1 MAENILEIENL
12 SKMYKLGE
20 INTGSLS
27 TDIQRWFSKL
37 GNKPDAYEKLAEIND
52 RQTKGESKF
61 VWSLKDVNFTVKQ
74 GEVFGIIGKNGAGKS
89 TLLKLLSK
97 ITKPTQGSIKIGG
110 RIASLLEVG
119 TGFHPDLSG
128 RDNIYLNGAI
138 LGMRKHEITARLDEI
153 VDFSGIERYID
164 TPVKRYSSGMFV
176 RLAFAVA
183 AHLEPDIL
191 ILDEVLAVGDAEF
204 QKKCLDKM
212 KDVSQNYGRT
222 VLFVSHNVAA
232 VKQLCNK
239 AMLLENGTVKHIGS
253 VASTLEIYQETD
265 KDYENGIR
273 NASAAVNDKGYFT
286 GWKITGQNVQDEHSC
301 YTCATA
307 NFALN
312 FTSFKRLTIC
322 EIYLIITYD
331 DNRVLLVANS
341 KDYGYNYFDL
351 ELGNYTFNF
360 KTSLPIK
367 PGKYGITVAFLSK
380 GLPIDHW
387 ESNTKLTV
395 LDNFNLSGLHANE
408 GVLNLHPSFNYQP
421 SNHFSLGQ
429 N

>member
-1 MAENILEIENL
+1 MSTALEVVNL
-12 SKMYKLGE
+12 SKEYRIGAKQNQFNTLRDSVMDVATAPFRRLSSLMRGE
-20 INTGSLS
+20 AYGAAELSESLWAL
-27 TDIQRWFSKL
+27 R
-37 GNKPDAYEKLAEIND
+37 
-52 RQTKGESKF
+52 
-61 VWSLKDVNFTVKQ
+61 DVSFTVQQ
-74 GEVFGIIGKNGAGKS
+74 GDVVGIIGRNGAGKS
-89 TLLKLLSK
+89 TLLKILSQ
-97 ITKPTQGSIKIGG
+97 ITEPTHGQVRLYG
-110 RIASLLEVG
+110 RVGSLLEVG
-119 TGFHPDLSG
+119 TGFHQELTG
-128 RDNIYLNGAI
+128 RENIYLNGAI

-286 GWKITGQNVQDEHSC
+286 GWKITGQNSKDLH
-301 YTCATA
+301 TCISGETA
-307 NFALN
+307 NFN
-312 FTSFKRLTIC
+312 FSFECVANLSMC
-322 EIYLIITYD
+322 EVYILINYD
-331 DNRVLLVANS
+331 DSQILFIANS
-341 KDYGYNYFDL
+341 KDTTNSYFDL
-351 ELGNYTFNF
+351 DIGSYDINF
-360 KTSLPIK
+360 SANLPVR
-367 PGKYGITVAFLSK
+367 PGKFGVRIAFLSK
-380 GLPIDHW
+380 NNPIDIW
-387 ESNTKLTV
+387 NSNTKLNI
-395 LDNFNLSGLHANE
+395 LDNFNISGLHTNE
-408 GVLNLHPSFNYQP
+408 GILNIPTSFNYQA
-421 SNHFSLGQ
+421 SN
-429 N
+429 

>member
-27 TDIQRWFSKL
+27 TDIQRWFSKIA
-37 GNKPDAYEKLAEIND
+37 NKPDAYEKLAEVND
-52 RQTKGESKF
+52 RQIKGESAF
-61 VWSLKDVNFTVKQ
+61 VWSLKDVNFNVKQ

-204 QKKCLDKM
+204 QKKCLGKM
-212 KDVSQNYGRT
+212 QDVSQKQGRT

-232 VKQLCNK
+232 VKQLCTQ

-253 VASTLEIYQETD
+253 VASTLEVYQETD
-265 KDYENGIR
+265 KDHENGIR
-273 NASAAVNDKGYFT
+273 NTAAGNEKGYFT
-286 GWKITGQNVQDEHSC
+286 SWNIIGQNVQDAHSC
-301 YTCATA
+301 YTGEIA
-307 NFALN
+307 NFAFN
-312 FTSFKRLTIC
+312 FKSLCVLTKC
-322 EIYLIITYD
+322 HVYLRITYD
-331 DNRVLLVANS
+331 DNQDLLIANS
-341 KDYGYNYFDL
+341 YDYTHKYLDI
-351 ELGNYTFNF
+351 EAGNFNINF
-360 KTSLPIK
+360 NVTLPVK
-367 PGKYGITVAFLSK
+367 PGKYGVQVALMSENIF
-380 GLPIDHW
+380 IDHW
-387 ESNTKLTV
+387 DSNTKLII
-395 LDNFNLSGLHANE
+395 LDNFNVSGLHVNN
-408 GVLNLHPSFNYQP
+408 GILNLRTGFNYHKIKNFTIR
-421 SNHFSLGQ
+421 SN
-429 N
+429 

>member
-27 TDIQRWFSKL
+27 TDLQRWFSKIA
-37 GNKPDAYEKLAEIND
+37 NKPDAYEKLAETND
-52 RQTKGESKF
+52 RETKGESAY

-138 LGMRKHEITARLDEI
+138 LGMRKHEITAKLDEI

-204 QKKCLDKM
+204 QKKCLAKM
-212 KDVSQNYGRT
+212 QDVSQKHGRT
-222 VLFVSHNVAA
+222 VLFVSHNIAA
-232 VKQLCNK
+232 VKQLCTK
-239 AMLLENGTVKHIGS
+239 AMLLENGMVKHIGS

-265 KDYENGIR
+265 KDHENGIR
-273 NASAAVNDKGYFT
+273 NAVAAANEKGYFAS
-286 GWKITGQNVQDEHSC
+286 WKITGQNVQDEHC
-301 YTCATA
+301 CITGEAA
-307 NFALN
+307 NFVFN
-312 FTSFKRLTIC
+312 FNCVSRLTIC
-322 EIYLIITYD
+322 EVYLCITYD
-331 DNRVLLVANS
+331 ENRYVLLTNS
-341 KDYGYNYFDL
+341 KENNHQYFDL
-351 ELGNYTFNF
+351 DAGNYNFTFNA
-360 KTSLPIK
+360 SLPIK
-367 PGKYGITVAFLSK
+367 PGKYGVAVAFLSK
-380 GLPIDHW
+380 GVYVDNW
-387 ESNTKLTV
+387 ESNTKLTI
-395 LDNFNLSGLHANE
+395 LDNFNLSGLHVNE
-408 GVLNLHPSFNYQP
+408 GILNIRTGFNYQLATSFGLNP
-421 SNHFSLGQ
+421 K
-429 N
+429 

>member
-27 TDIQRWFSKL
+27 TDIQRWFSKIT
-37 GNKPDAYEKLAEIND
+37 NKPDAYEKLAEVND
-52 RQTKGESKF
+52 RGTKGESKF
-61 VWSLKDVNFTVKQ
+61 VWSLKDVNFNVKQ

-97 ITKPTQGSIKIGG
+97 ITKPTHGSIKVGG

-138 LGMRKHEITARLDEI
+138 LGMKKHEITAKLAEI

-204 QKKCLDKM
+204 QKKCLAKM
-212 KDVSQNYGRT
+212 QDVSQKQGRT

-232 VKQLCNK
+232 VKQLCTQ
-239 AMLLENGTVKHIGS
+239 AMLLENGMVKHIGS

-265 KDYENGIR
+265 KDHENGIR
-273 NASAAVNDKGYFT
+273 NTAAANEKGYFT
-286 GWKITGQNVQDEHSC
+286 SWKITGQNVQDEHSC
-301 YTCATA
+301 ITGETA
-307 NFALN
+307 NFVFN
-312 FTSFKRLTIC
+312 FKCATRLPVCHVYIR
-322 EIYLIITYD
+322 ITYD
-331 DNRVLLVANS
+331 DNRALLIANS
-341 KDYGYNYFDL
+341 KDYSDNYFDL
-351 ELGNYTFNF
+351 EAGEYNMNF
-360 KTSLPIK
+360 SITLPVKT
-367 PGKYGITVAFLSK
+367 GKYGVQVALISQNII
-380 GLPIDHW
+380 IDTW
-387 ESNTKLTV
+387 ESNTQLTV
-395 LDNFNLSGLHANE
+395 LDNFNTSGIHVNE
-408 GVLNLHPSFNYQP
+408 GILNLRTGFNYQP
-421 SNHFSLGQ
+421 ANSFGLSPN
-429 N
+429 

>member
-27 TDIQRWFSKL
+27 TDIQRWFSKF
-37 GNKPDAYEKLAEIND
+37 GNKPDAYEKLVEVND
-52 RQTKGESKF
+52 RQTKGESDY
-61 VWSLKDVNFTVKQ
+61 VWSLKDVNFSVKQ

-97 ITKPTQGSIKIGG
+97 ITKPTHGTIKVGG

-138 LGMRKHEITARLDEI
+138 LGMRKHEITTRLDEI

-204 QKKCLDKM
+204 QKKCLGKM
-212 KDVSQNYGRT
+212 QDVSQKYGRT

-232 VKQLCNK
+232 VKQLCTQ

-265 KDYENGIR
+265 KDHENGIR
-273 NASAAVNDKGYFT
+273 NASAAANEKGYFT
-286 GWKITGQNVQDEHSC
+286 SWQITEQNLQDEHSC
-301 YTCATA
+301 ITGETA
-307 NFALN
+307 NFVFN
-312 FTSFKRLTIC
+312 FKCATRLPVCHVYIR
-322 EIYLIITYD
+322 ITYD
-331 DNRVLLVANS
+331 DNRALLIANS
-341 KDYGYNYFDL
+341 KDYSDNYFDL
-351 ELGNYTFNF
+351 DVGYYKINFNVTLPV
-360 KTSLPIK
+360 KT
-367 PGKYGITVAFLSK
+367 GKYGMQVALVSQNSVVD
-380 GLPIDHW
+380 LWD
-387 ESNTKLTV
+387 SNTKLTV
-395 LDNFNLSGLHANE
+395 LDNFNTSGIHVND
-408 GVLNLHPSFNYQP
+408 GILNLRTGFNYQRA
-421 SNHFSLGQ
+421 NNFSLRS

>member
-27 TDIQRWFSKL
+27 TDIQRWFSKIA
-37 GNKPDAYEKLAEIND
+37 NKPDAYEKLAEENN
-52 RQTKGESKF
+52 RQTKGESAY

-138 LGMRKHEITARLDEI
+138 LGMRKQEITAKLDEI

-204 QKKCLDKM
+204 QKKCLAKM
-212 KDVSQNYGRT
+212 QDVSRNQGRT

-232 VKQLCNK
+232 VKQLCTK
-239 AMLLENGTVKHIGS
+239 AMLLENGMVKHIGS

-265 KDYENGIR
+265 KDLENGIR
-273 NASAAVNDKGYFT
+273 NITDPNNKGYFT
-286 GWKITGQNVQDEHSC
+286 SWKIIDGSSKDLHSC
-301 YTCATA
+301 ISGETV
-307 NFALN
+307 NFN
-312 FTSFKRLTIC
+312 FSFKCTVNLQMC
-322 EIYLIITYD
+322 EVYILINYD
-331 DNRVLLVANS
+331 DGQVLFIANS
-341 KDYGYNYFDL
+341 KDNTKSYFDL
-351 ELGNYTFNF
+351 NAGEYDINF
-360 KTSLPIK
+360 SANLPVK
-367 PGKYGITVAFLSK
+367 PGKYGVRIAFLSK
-380 GLPIDHW
+380 NNPIDIW
-387 ESNTKLTV
+387 NSNTKLNI
-395 LDNFNLSGLHANE
+395 LNNFNISGLHANE
-408 GVLNLHPSFNYQP
+408 GILNITTGFNYQS
-421 SNHFSLGQ
+421 SNSF
-429 N
+429 

>member
-27 TDIQRWFSKL
+27 TDIQRWFSKIT
-37 GNKPDAYEKLAEIND
+37 NKPDAYEKLIEVND
-52 RQTKGESKF
+52 RETKGESKY
-61 VWSLKDVNFTVKQ
+61 VWSLKDVNFNVKQ

-97 ITKPTQGSIKIGG
+97 ITKPTQGSIKVGG

-138 LGMRKHEITARLDEI
+138 LGMRKHEITAKLDEI

-204 QKKCLDKM
+204 QKKCLAKM
-212 KDVSQNYGRT
+212 EDVSKKHGRT
-222 VLFVSHNVAA
+222 VLFVSHNIAA
-232 VKQLCNK
+232 VKQLCTK
-239 AMLLENGTVKHIGS
+239 AMLLENGMVKHVGS
-253 VASTLEIYQETD
+253 VESTLEIYQETD
-265 KDYENGIR
+265 KDHENGIR
-273 NASAAVNDKGYFT
+273 NIAAANEKGYFT
-286 GWKITGQNVQDEHSC
+286 SWKITGQSVQDEHSC
-301 YTCATA
+301 ITGEAV
-307 NFALN
+307 NFV
-312 FTSFKRLTIC
+312 FSFNCVSR
-322 EIYLIITYD
+322 ITVCQVFIRIMYD
-331 DNRVLLVANS
+331 DDRILLIANS
-341 KDYGYNYFDL
+341 KDYSNNYFDL
-351 ELGNYTFNF
+351 EPGNYSMNF
-360 KTSLPIK
+360 KATLPIK
-367 PGKYGITVAFLSK
+367 TGKYGVQVALVSQYVAV
-380 GLPIDHW
+380 DAW

-395 LDNFNLSGLHANE
+395 LDNFNVSGLHVNE
-408 GVLNLHPSFNYQP
+408 GILNIRTGFNYQP
-421 SNHFSLGQ
+421 SNSFV
-429 N
+429 

>member
-27 TDIQRWFSKL
+27 TDIQRWFGKIT
-37 GNKPDAYEKLAEIND
+37 NKPDAYEKLAELND

-61 VWSLKDVNFTVKQ
+61 VWSLKDVNFNVKQ

-97 ITKPTQGSIKIGG
+97 ITKPTQGTIKVGG

-204 QKKCLDKM
+204 QKKCLGKM
-212 KDVSQNYGRT
+212 QDVSQKYGRT

-232 VKQLCNK
+232 VKQLCTQ

-265 KDYENGIR
+265 KDHENGIR
-273 NASAAVNDKGYFT
+273 NIAAANEKGYFT
-286 GWKITGQNVQDEHSC
+286 SWQITGQNVQDEHSC
-301 YTCATA
+301 ITGETA

-312 FTSFKRLTIC
+312 FTCSKRLSIC

-351 ELGNYTFNF
+351 EVGNYTFSFN
-360 KTSLPIK
+360 TSLPIK
-367 PGKYGITVAFLSK
+367 PGKYGISVAFLSK

-408 GVLNLHPSFNYQP
+408 GVLNLHTSFNYQP
-421 SNHFSLGQ
+421 SNYFSLGP

>member
-27 TDIQRWFSKL
+27 TDIQRWFSKIAD
-37 GNKPDAYEKLAEIND
+37 KPDAYEKLAETND
-52 RQTKGESKF
+52 RQTKGESAY

-97 ITKPTQGSIKIGG
+97 ITKPTQGSIKVGG

-138 LGMRKHEITARLDEI
+138 LGMRKHEITAKLDEI

-183 AHLEPDIL
+183 AHLDPDIL

-204 QKKCLDKM
+204 QKKCLAKM
-212 KDVSQNYGRT
+212 QDVSQKQGRT

-232 VKQLCNK
+232 VKQLCTK
-239 AMLLENGTVKHIGS
+239 AMLLENGMVKHIGS

-265 KDYENGIR
+265 KDHENGIR
-273 NASAAVNDKGYFT
+273 NIAASANEKGYFT
-286 GWKITGQNVQDEHSC
+286 NWKITGQKVQDAHSC
-301 YTCATA
+301 VSNEVVNFVFNLICA
-307 NFALN
+307 
-312 FTSFKRLTIC
+312 KRLLIC
-322 EIYLIITYD
+322 EVYLIIIYESRD
-331 DNRVLLVANS
+331 LLVANS
-341 KDYGYNYFDL
+341 KDFGYNYFDIDS
-351 ELGNYTFNF
+351 GNYNMNF
-360 KTSLPIK
+360 TVTLPLK
-367 PGKYGITVAFLSK
+367 PGKYDIKTAFYSQ
-380 GLPIDHW
+380 GLPVDTW

-395 LDNFNLSGLHANE
+395 LGNFNILGNHANE
-408 GVLNLHPSFNYQP
+408 GILNLQTGFSYQP
-421 SNHFSLGQ
+421 ANYFSLSS